1 MHKDK
6 VSGSNADFDVQF
18 CAVTTLYI
26 QGILIMEISFITLMK
41 ALIGGA
47 GAGFALTGG
56 LSFLVPTLTVTA
68 SLALTFA
75 AIGGALIAGVYLRQ
89 VLVN

>member
-1 MHKDK
+1 
-6 VSGSNADFDVQF
+6 
-18 CAVTTLYI
+18 
-26 QGILIMEISFITLMK
+26 MK

-56 LSFLVPTLTVTA
+56 LSFLVPALTVTA
-68 SLALTFA
+68 SLAFTFA
-75 AIGGALIAGVYLRQ
+75 AIGGVLIAGAYLSK

>member
-6 VSGSNADFDVQF
+6 VRRSALSFEVQF
-18 CAVTTLYI
+18 YPVTTLYI

-47 GAGFALTGG
+47 GAGFAMTGG
-56 LSFLVPTLTVTA
+56 LSFLIPTLIITPP
-68 SLALTFA
+68 LAFTFA
-75 AIGGALIAGVYLRQ
+75 AIGGVLIAGAYLRK
-89 VLVN
+89 VLVT

>member
-1 MHKDK
+1 
-6 VSGSNADFDVQF
+6 
-18 CAVTTLYI
+18 
-26 QGILIMEISFITLMK
+26 MEISFVTLMK

-56 LSFLVPTLTVTA
+56 LSFLVPALTVTA
-68 SLALTFA
+68 SLAFTFA
-75 AIGGALIAGVYLRQ
+75 AIGGVLIAGVYLGK